1 MIAAAQLWADPKI
14 VYPVAITAIAL
25 LVATIWLFRRR
36 KRSGR
41 QAAMICL
48 LASVGLHVALI
59 FLVPL
64 IPKMGGG
71 RASDDEEADE
81 VGLDA
86 IALSSFDPEMQF
98 NDISGNDADAAIAPL
113 PVSELTDLL
122 EEPQP
127 AIADAPATQK
137 RPEQPK
143 PVAPAIPQSLAV
155 TETLLADASP
165 SDFASE
171 LSDWL
176 EETVEADMA
185 DRNLATSEIAPP
197 TTAMADSMEPQ
208 HITDDPFREASV
220 AAGIASANAAAS
232 AVVGDLQSDFANRVG
247 SAKQRALME
256 TGGSIETEAAVE
268 RALRFLVAGQRPDGA
283 WDPQASGAGRERAPL
298 GETRGNAGSR
308 AETAITGLAIL
319 SLVGAGNTHQQGDY
333 AENVYKGLAF
343 LIRKQQPDGS
353 LAGNASVYESTYSHG
368 MAALAMCEAA
378 AMTGD
383 ESAMECARR
392 AIAYTTRMQHPTT
405 GGWRYTPGDP
415 GDLSQLGWQ
424 AMVID
429 GGHRAG
435 LHIEPRNVAGIE
447 RFLASVRA
455 GQRGGLAS
463 YRPGE
468 APSRTMTAEAL
479 ATKLLVGSRISPEE
493 IAEAESSLLQQTPG
507 VGQDNYYYWYY
518 ATLALHQLQD
528 DAWQTWNDS
537 LKRRLL
543 STQRSDGSWPT
554 DSVWGGYGG
563 SVYTTSM
570 ATLCLESY
578 YRHALRDGSQ
588 NGLPQRSARK

>member
-1 MIAAAQLWADPKI
+1 MIAAAHLWADPKI
-14 VYPVAITAIAL
+14 VYPVAITAVAL

-71 RASDDEEADE
+71 QSVEEDADE
-81 VGLDA
+81 VGVDA

-98 NDISGNDADAAIAPL
+98 NDISGNDPDAVIAPL

-122 EEPQP
+122 DE
-127 AIADAPATQK
+127 
-137 RPEQPK
+137 PK
-143 PVAPAIPQSLAV
+143 PTLAETPASDNAPDQAEPSSPAIPQSLAI
-155 TETLLADASP
+155 TDALPTDASP

-171 LSDWL
+171 LSEWL
-176 EETVEADMA
+176 DKTVEEDLADHT
-185 DRNLATSEIAPP
+185 LATSEISPP
-197 TTAMADSMEPQ
+197 AMAATGASEPQ
-208 HITDDPFREASV
+208 RITDDPFHEASL
-220 AAGIASANAAAS
+220 ATGGASANAAAS

-268 RALRFLVAGQRPDGA
+268 KALRFLVAGQRADGA

-298 GETRGNAGSR
+298 GETRSNAGSR

-319 SLVGAGNTHQQGDY
+319 SLVGAGNTHQQGVY

-343 LIRKQQPDGS
+343 LIQKQQPDGS

-383 ESAMECARR
+383 ESAIECARR

-405 GGWRYTPGDP
+405 GGWRYTAGDP

-429 GGHRAG
+429 GGHRSGIKIDA
-435 LHIEPRNVAGIE
+435 RNVAGIE
-447 RFLASVRA
+447 RFLSSVRA

-479 ATKLLVGSRISPEE
+479 ATKLLVGSRINPEE
-493 IAEAESSLLQQTPG
+493 IVEAENSLLQQTPG

-537 LKRRLL
+537 LKHRLL

-588 NGLPQRSARK
+588 SGLQQRSARK